1 MRTLLL
7 FVLACASG
15 FAQSA
20 TAPRFSATTGDA
32 SLSGSGTTLTIQR
45 PVASGGPQI
54 GIYLESAVVYC
65 SVACNVTQAFN
76 GTAASST
83 AATITPLPPAGAS
96 PVALAFSASNVGGGT
111 AVPGILHLAAGQT
124 AVIDVSA
131 IKLASGGITSNY
143 SFIISTITG
152 TANITAIWAER
163 Q

>member
-1 MRTLLL
+1 MKTLLL
-7 FVLACASG
+7 FVLACASA
-15 FAQSA
+15 FAQNG
-20 TAPRFSATTGDA
+20 PRFSATTGDA
-32 SLSGSGTTLTIQR
+32 SLVAAGTTLTLQR
-45 PVASGGPQI
+45 PAASGGPQI
-54 GIYLESAVVYC
+54 GVTLESAVVYC

-76 GTAASST
+76 GTGASTT
-83 AATITPLPPAGAS
+83 AATITPLPPVGAS